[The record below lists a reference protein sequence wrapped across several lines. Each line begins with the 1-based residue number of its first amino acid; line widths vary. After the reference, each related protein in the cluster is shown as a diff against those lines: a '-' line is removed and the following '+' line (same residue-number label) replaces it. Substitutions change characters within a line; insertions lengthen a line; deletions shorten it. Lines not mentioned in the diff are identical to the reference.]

1 MAEGKIA
8 IRIARQFP
16 TARNLPSSSSHL
28 TIYHLLFVFFYPPSS
43 PPKRDAPTLF
53 LRSYSLREPGPQEG
67 GGTSENTGRL
77 QDMEK
82 LKSYLMIAF
91 RKTTQR

>member
-67 GGTSENTGRL
+67 GGTSEN
-77 QDMEK
+77 EK
-82 LKSYLMIAF
+82 NGQITVLWKNSKVI
-91 RKTTQR
+91 

>member
-28 TIYHLLFVFFYPPSS
+28 TIYHLLFVFFTHPVPLPKETHLHFSYVVIVCES
-43 PPKRDAPTLF
+43 PGHRKEAAHPKTKR
-53 LRSYSLREPGPQEG
+53 
-67 GGTSENTGRL
+67 TGRL
-77 QDMEK
+77 QSYGKTQK
-82 LKSYLMIAF
+82 LF
-91 RKTTQR
+91 DDNV